1 MLLET
6 FLPILVI
13 FFLQENGLTQT
24 ILYIIIVLGFFLL
37 TAWKRPYN
45 SKLQMRI
52 LLFNQG
58 SKVVMGVIAAIF
70 AINNKT
76 QTIPE
81 ERINSIGFMLIL
93 LIFIVM
99 GINLAI
105 SLWIIIISFYQ
116 RIKEWRS
123 RRQREHSNLQVRNTE
138 VNPTTHNFIDE
149 QQSPSNFIK
158 SISDLPMDSNL
169 PIHDR
174 AKNGNET
181 SNFAKSISELPKD
194 SNLQFRNGDKNGNEE
209 QLQPA
214 PQSKQS
220 LIFKEADTEN
230 ESKRNIRIRPVENN
244 FMLDLIWLN
253 RPSTQI
259 DSFKQNKTKKKRKK

>member
-1 MLLET
+1 
-6 FLPILVI
+6 
-13 FFLQENGLTQT
+13 
-24 ILYIIIVLGFFLL
+24 
-37 TAWKRPYN
+37 
-45 SKLQMRI
+45 
-52 LLFNQG
+52 
-58 SKVVMGVIAAIF
+58 
-70 AINNKT
+70 
-76 QTIPE
+76 
-81 ERINSIGFMLIL
+81 
-93 LIFIVM
+93 
-99 GINLAI
+99 
-105 SLWIIIISFYQ
+105 
-116 RIKEWRS
+116 
-123 RRQREHSNLQVRNTE
+123 
-138 VNPTTHNFIDE
+138 
-149 QQSPSNFIK
+149 
-158 SISDLPMDSNL
+158 MDSNL

-259 DSFKQNKTKKKRKK
+259 DNFKQNKTKKKRKRKKWANFNKLEKSNFESVYC